1 MLYHVSLQMICLKVW
16 ARVSQL
22 SQTSSLPK
30 SFVVFS
36 LMTSFT
42 CWVRHNGLL
51 FTSSLMSLDNP
62 CQLSLCSAATECFLQ
77 DGLCTLQ
84 FVLFDQCAGLNT
96 WNEMWCM
103 CGSGAENS
111 SCSAQDR
118 SVCKFCGL
126 CPKNLATWRCPR
138 FLPRLFAQRHWHSSV
153 RRHWPCHIWGMLQPY
168 CLWIISCCV
177 NSVTHCFGF
186 VWSSHWHKLVELCLS
201 TASHW
206 HRLNH

>member
-1 MLYHVSLQMICLKVW
+1 MAAGVIWAFLNALLPARWQVLLLSQPSTHSRCSITDDLYTSAIPGEGPLISYLRNSSASNMLYHFSLQMICLKVW

-30 SFVVFS
+30 SFIVFS

-96 WNEMWCM
+96 WNEM
-103 CGSGAENS
+103 
-111 SCSAQDR
+111 
-118 SVCKFCGL
+118 
-126 CPKNLATWRCPR
+126 
-138 FLPRLFAQRHWHSSV
+138 
-153 RRHWPCHIWGMLQPY
+153 
-168 CLWIISCCV
+168 
-177 NSVTHCFGF
+177 
-186 VWSSHWHKLVELCLS
+186 
-201 TASHW
+201 
-206 HRLNH
+206 